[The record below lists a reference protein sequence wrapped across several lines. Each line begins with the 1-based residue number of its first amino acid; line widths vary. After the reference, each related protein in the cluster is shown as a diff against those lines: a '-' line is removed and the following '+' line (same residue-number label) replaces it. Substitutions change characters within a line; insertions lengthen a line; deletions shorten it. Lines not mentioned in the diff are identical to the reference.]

1 MSNTVEIVTKLRDEM
16 TAALNTQKQAF
27 DQWSQKATGAGQ
39 AAAQT
44 STQTSAL
51 GRAMNS
57 LAGQFTLGSLAA
69 NAVMGAV
76 QGVQQA
82 VRKLLSDAVRLTV
95 EMADLSDAMGFL
107 YGDSAAGVTAELDRM
122 SEATGY
128 TRSALYAMTRDIGA
142 TTSEFAA
149 TRAEA
154 AAMGVDITQASAD
167 AAAALGLELGEASA
181 ALLGAMRGMSRSARQ
196 LGIDISQEAVAAEL
210 LRMGITESADA
221 VDEATLTQARYNIV
235 MAATSRFAGAAAEE
249 MNTLEGAQR
258 RANAAYEEMALQ
270 IGDAAAPML
279 ERLTNAGSN
288 LLPILGDILTAI
300 VTLVDVAISPVAQA
314 VADVAGIFDLF
325 RDATAALSEKVA
337 EQLPFLDDLKGIYDS
352 LPNSLADITDP
363 LRELLG
369 LQDTET
375 ATLSTQTAGYRTYV
389 SALSNATEAEV
400 RYALAM
406 IERMNIMGSLDPMV
420 SAARERLEAL
430 RVEAEAAADAE
441 LAAYTAAFQAKKDAG
456 LDSGGGGFGGG
467 GGAEALDAEAEIL
480 ATKKD
485 MWITAAQEAADA
497 EAAIAERVADKRI
510 AEETRVKQERL
521 RAEDEVARER
531 EASIQRGIDQTVAFG
546 MGMIHAGLQGQEA
559 WDQFWD
565 NFAMRLFDMVF
576 SEAFGMLLSVLTG
589 GGGGFFGDLFGALF
603 AAGGDVQ
610 HAEGGM
616 VVQGVHRGDRVP
628 ALLEPGERV
637 LSRGEVREMQYGRG
651 SGGGSVNNVTVTLGS
666 MFGNYSRS
674 DLQRAARVLKEVM
687 DAGGIS

>member
-128 TRSALYAMTRDIGA
+128 TRSALYGMTRDVGA
-142 TTSEFAA
+142 MTAEMANS
-149 TRAEA
+149 RAEA
-154 AAMGVDITQASAD
+154 AAMSVDITQASAD
-167 AAAALGLELGEASA
+167 AAAALGLDLAEASG
-181 ALLGAMRGMSRSARQ
+181 ALTGALRGSSRQARQ

-210 LRMGITESADA
+210 LRMGITEAADA
-221 VDEATLTQARYNIV
+221 VDEATLTQARYNIA
-235 MAATSRFAGAAAEE
+235 MAAMTRYAGAAAAE
-249 MNTLEGAQR
+249 MDTLEGAQR

-270 IGDAAAPML
+270 IGDQAAPML
-279 ERLTNAGSN
+279 ERLTNAGSE

-300 VTLVDVAISPVAQA
+300 VALVDTAISPIAQA
-314 VADVAGIFDLF
+314 VADVAGIFNLF
-325 RDATAALSEKVA
+325 RDATAALSEKIA
-337 EQLPFLDDLKGIYDS
+337 EQLPFLGDLKAIYDS
-352 LPNSLADITDP
+352 LPNSFADIEDP

-369 LQDTET
+369 LQDEET

-456 LDSGGGGFGGG
+456 LERGGGFGGG

>member
-27 DQWSQKATGAGQ
+27 DQWSQKVQGAG
-39 AAAQT
+39 AAAGGT
-44 STQTSAL
+44 APQTSAL
-51 GRAMNS
+51 SRAMGS
-57 LAGQFTLGSLAA
+57 LAGQFSLGSLAA
-69 NAVMGAV
+69 NAIMGAV
-76 QGVQQA
+76 NGVRQA
-82 VRKLLSDAVRLTV
+82 VQKLLSDAVRLTV
-95 EMADLSDAMGFL
+95 EMADLTDAMTYL
-107 YGDSAAGVTAELDRM
+107 YGDAASGVTTALDGL
-122 SEATGY
+122 SSSTGY
-128 TRSALYAMTRDIGA
+128 TRSELYGMTRSLGVLTA
-142 TTSEFAA
+142 EFAA

-154 AAMGVDITQASAD
+154 GAMSVDLTAAAAD
-167 AAAALGLELGEASA
+167 AAAALGMDLTQAEA
-181 ALLGAMRGMSRSARQ
+181 ALAGAMRGASRSARQ
-196 LGIDISQEAVAAEL
+196 LGIDISQNAIDAEL
-210 LRMGITESADA
+210 LRMGITASSDA
-221 VDEATLTQARYNIV
+221 VSEGTLVQARYNIV
-235 MAATSRFAGAAAEE
+235 MEAMTRYAGAAAAE
-249 MNTLEGAQR
+249 MDTLEGAQR
-258 RANAAYEEMALQ
+258 RANAEYEDMALQ

-300 VTLVDVAISPVAQA
+300 VALVDTAISPVAQA
-314 VADVAGIFDLF
+314 VSDVAGIFDLF
-325 RDATAALSEKVA
+325 RDATAALSEKIT
-337 EQLPFLDDLKGIYDS
+337 EQLPFLGDMKDLWQSIAIGWDDVD
-352 LPNSLADITDP
+352 AA

-369 LQDTET
+369 LQDAETSSLST
-375 ATLSTQTAGYRTYV
+375 ATAGQRTYV
-389 SALSNATEAEV
+389 AALSQATEAEV

-406 IERMNIMGSLDPMV
+406 IERMNIMGALDPMI

-430 RVEAEAAADAE
+430 KLEAEAAADAE
-441 LAAYTAAFQAKKDAG
+441 AAAYTAAFQAKKDAG

-531 EASIQRGIDQTVAFG
+531 EASNQRGIDQTVAFG

-565 NFAMRLFDMVF
+565 NFAMRMFDMVF
-576 SEAFGMLLSVLTG
+576 SEPFGMLFSVLTG

-666 MFGNYSRS
+666 MFSNYSRAE
-674 DLQRAARVLKEVM
+674 LQRAARVMREVM
-687 DAGGIS
+687 AAGGI

>member
-128 TRSALYAMTRDIGA
+128 TRSALYGMTRDVGA
-142 TTSEFAA
+142 MTAEMANS
-149 TRAEA
+149 RAEA
-154 AAMGVDITQASAD
+154 AAMSVDITQASAD
-167 AAAALGLELGEASA
+167 AAAALGLDLAEASG
-181 ALLGAMRGMSRSARQ
+181 ALTGALRGSSRQARQ

-456 LDSGGGGFGGG
+456 LESGGGSTGGG
-467 GGAEALDAEAEIL
+467 GGGGGTTSADAEVL
-480 ATKKD
+480 ATKKT
-485 MWITAAQEAADA
+485 MWIENAQAIADA
-497 EAAIAERVADKRI
+497 ETAIAERTADKRI
-510 AEETRVKQERL
+510 AEEARVKQERM
-521 RAEDEVARER
+521 RAEDEVARVR
-531 EASIQRGIDQTVAFG
+531 EASIARGIDQTVAFG

-559 WDQFWD
+559 WDTFWN
-565 NFAMRLFDMVF
+565 NFAMRMFDMVM
-576 SEAFGMLLSVLTG
+576 SEAFGMLLQVLTG
-589 GGGGFFGDLFGALF
+589 GGAGLLGNIFGALF
-603 AAGGDVQ
+603 NAGGDVQ
-610 HAEGGM
+610 HAAGGLQ
-616 VVQGVHRGDRVP
+616 VAGVHRSDRVP

-637 LSRGEVREMQYGRG
+637 LSRGEVREMQYGR
-651 SGGGSVNNVTVTLGS
+651 SGGGSVNNVSVSMGS

>member
-27 DQWSQKATGAGQ
+27 DQWSQKVQGAG
-39 AAAQT
+39 AAAGGT
-44 STQTSAL
+44 APQTSAL
-51 GRAMNS
+51 SRAMGS
-57 LAGQFTLGSLAA
+57 LAGQFSLGSLAA
-69 NAVMGAV
+69 NAIMGAV
-76 QGVQQA
+76 NGVRQA
-82 VRKLLSDAVRLTV
+82 VQKLLSDAVRLTV
-95 EMADLSDAMGFL
+95 EMADLTDAMTYL
-107 YGDSAAGVTAELDRM
+107 YGDAASGVTTALDGL
-122 SEATGY
+122 SSSTGY
-128 TRSALYAMTRDIGA
+128 TRSELYGMTRSLGVLTA
-142 TTSEFAA
+142 EFAA

-154 AAMGVDITQASAD
+154 GAMSVDLTAAAAD
-167 AAAALGLELGEASA
+167 AAAALGMDLTQAEA
-181 ALLGAMRGMSRSARQ
+181 ALAGAMRGASRSARQ
-196 LGIDISQEAVAAEL
+196 LGIDISQNAIDAEL
-210 LRMGITESADA
+210 LRMGITASSDA
-221 VDEATLTQARYNIV
+221 VSEGTLVQARYNIV
-235 MAATSRFAGAAAEE
+235 MEAMTRYSGAAAAE
-249 MNTLEGAQR
+249 MDTLEGAQR
-258 RANAAYEEMALQ
+258 RANAAYEDMALQ

-300 VTLVDVAISPVAQA
+300 VALVDTAISPVAQA
-314 VADVAGIFDLF
+314 VSDVAGIFDLF
-325 RDATAALSEKVA
+325 RDATAALSEKIT
-337 EQLPFLDDLKGIYDS
+337 EQLPFLGDMKDLWQSIAIGWDDVD
-352 LPNSLADITDP
+352 AA

-369 LQDTET
+369 LQDAETSSLST
-375 ATLSTQTAGYRTYV
+375 ATAGQRTYV
-389 SALSNATEAEV
+389 AALSQATEAEV

-406 IERMNIMGSLDPMV
+406 IERMNIMGALDPMI

-430 RVEAEAAADAE
+430 KLEAEAAADAE
-441 LAAYTAAFQAKKDAG
+441 AAAYTAAFQAKKDAG

-531 EASIQRGIDQTVAFG
+531 EASNQRGIDQTVAFG

-565 NFAMRLFDMVF
+565 NFAMRMFDMVF
-576 SEAFGMLLSVLTG
+576 SEPFGMLFSVLTG

-666 MFGNYSRS
+666 MFSNYSRAE
-674 DLQRAARVLKEVM
+674 LQRAARVMREVM
-687 DAGGIS
+687 AAGGI